1 MKRIKKNLI
10 ADFTFENN
18 TIIATQSKKQSD
30 FVRSL
35 RSYSIYDC
43 NAIIL
48 NFQNVR
54 VFLRGYFDYDGGD
67 MLFLPGQDHV
77 TLSIQRVF
85 NKNENVKFIQRINC
99 ILTQLEYKLNKH
111 LANKNKK

>member
-18 TIIATQSKKQSD
+18 TVIATQSKKQSD
-30 FVRSL
+30 FVRTL
-35 RSYSIYDC
+35 RVYSIYNC

-48 NFQNVR
+48 KYQNVR
-54 VFLRGYFDYDGGD
+54 VFLRGYFDYDGKD

-77 TLSIQRVF
+77 ASSTQRVF
-85 NKNENVKFIQRINC
+85 DKKQNIKFIQKVNLV
-99 ILTQLEYKLNKH
+99 LTQLEFKLKEHLENRNK
-111 LANKNKK
+111 